1 MKKIFNT
8 LLICA
13 LSLMFLV
20 SCSSGNKS
28 NGTTS
33 QQTNDQPYEQTNT
46 MMDTVITLKAYGTN
60 AKTAVDESFKRLDEI
75 DKLASTT
82 ISTSD
87 VYKINAAAGKE
98 YVKVHPEIIKM
109 IETSIKYS
117 KLSGGAFDITTG
129 PIINL
134 WGIGTDKERLPS
146 DSEIKAKLSLV
157 GYNNISINKS
167 DNSVMLQK
175 TGMAID
181 LGGLA
186 KGFAADEV
194 LKIYDKYGIKK
205 GLINLGSS
213 TIYAIGTNQDGKPWS
228 VGIKHPRDDD
238 SSTYLGIIRISNQ
251 ALSTSGDYERFFIKD
266 GKRYHHIMNSST
278 GYPADTGVMSDTI
291 VIDNNVPDKNMV
303 ADILTTTVFV
313 MGPQKGI
320 QFIDNLD
327 GVSCEITGTDNKIY
341 TSKGFKDKISN
352 LGSDFKFAN

>member
-1 MKKIFNT
+1 MKKIVRA
-8 LLICA
+8 LVICA
-13 LSLMFLV
+13 VSIIFLV
-20 SCSSGNKS
+20 SCSNNNK
-28 NGTTS
+28 TTGQS
-33 QQTNDQPYEQTNT
+33 SEKTNDQPYQQTNT
-46 MMDTVITLKAYGTN
+46 MMDTVITLKAYGPN
-60 AKTAVDESFKRLDEI
+60 AKAAVDESFKRVDEL

-82 ISTSD
+82 INTSD

-134 WGIGTDKERLPS
+134 WGIGTDEERLPS
-146 DSEIKAKLSLV
+146 DSEIKSKLSLV

-213 TIYAIGTNQDGKPWS
+213 TIYALGTNQDGKPWS
-228 VGIKHPRDDD
+228 VGIKHPRNDD

-251 ALSTSGDYERFFIKD
+251 ALSTSGDYERFFIKN
-266 GKRYHHIMNSST
+266 GKRYHHIMNSAT

-291 VIDNNVPDKNMV
+291 IINNSVPDKNMV

-313 MGPQKGI
+313 MGPEKGI
-320 QFIDNLD
+320 QFANNIED
-327 GVSCEITGTDNKIY
+327 VSCEITTTDNKIY
-341 TSKGFKDKISN
+341 TTKGFKDKIMDLS
-352 LGSDFKFAN
+352 SDFKFAN